1 MGDVEGWLLRGRNL
15 PKTIIITSKE
25 RNVMINY
32 TLKKKTE
39 REREKEREGEKE
51 KRK

>member
-39 REREKEREGEKE
+39 RKREREGGRERE
-51 KRK
+51 T